1 MWWRCSAW
9 YLNGTAE
16 GSRQGNGLSHVCR
29 RPSTRNQDRLHATLS
44 PVRRCG
50 NTATIGWMWMIR
62 SGGMEVVLAG
72 LRAGTIRFSWP
83 HA

>member
-1 MWWRCSAW
+1 VRE
-9 YLNGTAE
+9 Y
-16 GSRQGNGLSHVCR
+16 R
-29 RPSTRNQDRLHATLS
+29 DYRLE
-44 PVRRCG
+44 
-50 NTATIGWMWMIR
+50 WMIR

>member
-1 MWWRCSAW
+1 M
-9 YLNGTAE
+9 
-16 GSRQGNGLSHVCR
+16 SRLWVGACR
-29 RPSTRNQDRLHATLS
+29 DYRLE
-44 PVRRCG
+44 
-50 NTATIGWMWMIR
+50 WMIR